1 MHQFV
6 IHSPYTG
13 SLWTFLLARPPS
25 LPHHLVIFTYYR
37 SKTWTWWYI
46 YCVHQLTLRAIRGL
60 LVRRWITQETLKK
73 KKKRQSRG
81 FGWWKPQTSV
91 AKLALFLPPTKEE
104 SLMPRL
110 GINTALSSF
119 FHFAIKIY
127 NKQKKYRLP
136 LCKSRPPSGSHRRLL
151 CFLFS
156 LAFFL
161 SQKSPFIYSPAEFTL
176 CSPPSETVSC
186 SAVHRGPRL
195 SSLPG
200 SPPLFPV
207 FSVTA
212 WPNNQ

>member
-1 MHQFV
+1 MN
-6 IHSPYTG
+6 I
-13 SLWTFLLARPPS
+13 LAGTPS
-25 LPHHLVIFTYYR
+25 LPPPPPSYSHL
-37 SKTWTWWYI
+37 
-46 YCVHQLTLRAIRGL
+46 L
-60 LVRRWITQETLKK
+60 LKRNLDLVVYLLCAPAHTESNQRPLSEKVNYTGNSSKK
-73 KKKRQSRG
+73 KKKKKKDRAEDLGGENHKHPSQSLRC
-81 FGWWKPQTSV
+81 FSLVQKKSLSCPGWVSTR
-91 AKLALFLPPTKEE
+91 LFL
-104 SLMPRL
+104 L
-110 GINTALSSF
+110 F

-156 LAFFL
+156 LPFFL

-186 SAVHRGPRL
+186 SAVHCGPRL

-200 SPPLFPV
+200 SPPLFRV

-212 WPNNQ
+212 

>member
-1 MHQFV
+1 MNFGVYRLCAPAHTESNQRPLSEKV
-6 IHSPYTG
+6 NYTG
-13 SLWTFLLARPPS
+13 NPS
-25 LPHHLVIFTYYR
+25 N
-37 SKTWTWWYI
+37 
-46 YCVHQLTLRAIRGL
+46 
-60 LVRRWITQETLKK
+60 K
-73 KKKRQSRG
+73 KKKRQSRR

-91 AKLALFLPPTKEE
+91 AKLALFLPRTKEE

-127 NKQKKYRLP
+127 NKQKKYPLP

-156 LAFFL
+156 PPFFL

-200 SPPLFPV
+200 LPPLFPCV
-207 FSVTA
+207 FGRSMTKQSIG
-212 WPNNQ
+212 N